1 MYVECERCGQKEY
14 QVEENR
20 GQGVIQIGKSGMDVR
35 KGGRQK
41 QCTPERER
49 HSRTAHG
56 QEPWKAQQ
64 KRKIDRG
71 RSDKPSKC

>member
-1 MYVECERCGQKEY
+1 M
-14 QVEENR
+14 N
-20 GQGVIQIGKSGMDVR
+20 VR

-41 QCTPERER
+41 RRALEREK

-64 KRKIDRG
+64 KRKIGRG

>member
-1 MYVECERCGQKEY
+1 M
-14 QVEENR
+14 N
-20 GQGVIQIGKSGMDVR
+20 VR

-41 QCTPERER
+41 RCALEREK

-64 KRKIDRG
+64 KRKIGRG

>member
-1 MYVECERCGQKEY
+1 V
-14 QVEENR
+14 
-20 GQGVIQIGKSGMDVR
+20 DVR

-41 QCTPERER
+41 WHALEREKC
-49 HSRTAHG
+49 SRMAHG

-64 KRKIDRG
+64 KRKMGRG